1 MFFFQVWT
9 TIRHLTYRQR
19 EKNIEYIRVEF
30 KQSLGMKFVSPFQP
44 EREFKVYNS
53 CKCSQII
60 RCASH

>member
-30 KQSLGMKFVSPFQP
+30 KQSLGMNFVQSVQFM
-44 EREFKVYNS
+44 
-53 CKCSQII
+53 
-60 RCASH
+60 

>member
-30 KQSLGMKFVSPFQP
+30 KQSLGMNFVSPFLP
-44 EREFKVYNS
+44 EKELKVYKS
-53 CKCSQII
+53 CKCIQII
-60 RCASH
+60 RSTSH